1 MVAVTIK
8 IQNHI
13 NHMFQHFWTGNLSVF
28 RDVADQKDRNI
39 IFFGI
44 LLSFKPHPYHV
55 GSVEF
60 NYSQKSK
67 TFEITGRFFMDD
79 LENALNKKYK
89 KNLHFLDKKYEND
102 MNLALKNYAAEYLKL
117 KVNNQF
123 LKVNYVGYQ
132 EDKESVDIFL
142 ECEPVQNPKKIETAV
157 SFIYNLFDDQM
168 NIIHII
174 VNGQRKTEKLNYPDR
189 YLFQDF

>member
-1 MVAVTIK
+1 MKTFFK
-8 IQNHI
+8 I
-13 NHMFQHFWTGNLSVF
+13 GVF
-28 RDVADQKDRNI
+28 SL
-39 IFFGI
+39 FLI